1 MIMNKTI
8 LTPTKI
14 CGFLLM
20 LIALLPINAS
30 AQTIEECLA
39 CHEDKSLTTERNG
52 KVIPLFVDRAVQLK
66 SPHAKLICTACHIG
80 FDAQNLPHKDKIEPV
95 NCLTC
100 HNDARAKHPFHA
112 SMLTAKIKDASFVA
126 SCKQC
131 HGTHNIVAVKSTGSK
146 LGGAGV
152 TAICGKCHV
161 QEKERYLTSAH
172 GKASTNGSTSAPN
185 CISCHQNRI
194 TGLKDS
200 KDSSGIKIT
209 QEKMCLACHLDNP
222 DVRARVAPSAK
233 FIAAYEHSVHG
244 SALLRGNGAAANCVD
259 CHGSHAI
266 QREHETTSTVNRA
279 NIPAMCSKCHGSI
292 EKEYAESI
300 HGKSALDGNREAP
313 VCTNCHGEHNILAPS
328 DPNSPTAVRNVS
340 QQVCSPCHSSVTLNE
355 KYGIAGNRFQTF
367 DASYHGLAIRSGNMQ
382 VANCASCHGV
392 HNIKPSSDSTSSV
405 SKSNLAVT
413 CGKCHPGANNRFT
426 IGSVHVAT
434 EKKED
439 PLLYWISYIYVLLIS
454 TIIGGMVLHNLLD
467 FYIKSKRKLMIRR
480 GLETEEHFGHTLFV
494 RMTFSE
500 RIQHASLFI
509 SFFTLV
515 ITGFMLR
522 YPEAFWVVAIR
533 NLNTSIFDLRGL
545 LHRIAAVVLIITS
558 FYHLY
563 YIIFTERGKQLLNDL
578 LPRWNDVTD
587 AFIVLKYNFGFS
599 KTKPKFGR
607 FSYIEKSEYWALV
620 WGNVVMVMT
629 GLILWFDNTFMGLL
643 TKLGW
648 DVSRTVHFYEAWLA
662 FLAILVWHIYFVI
675 FNPDIYPMNLAWL
688 KGTITEA
695 EMADEH
701 PLELEAIKRRKL
713 EEDDAMIVVDSK
725 ENSNDNKNNMQS

>member
-1 MIMNKTI
+1 MMMNKI
-8 LTPTKI
+8 QLIRSKYFS
-14 CGFLLM
+14 FLLM
-20 LIALLPINAS
+20 LITLPSMIAL
-30 AQTIEECLA
+30 AQTVDECLS
-39 CHEDKSLTTERNG
+39 CHEDTSLTTERNG
-52 KVIPLFVDRAVQLK
+52 KIVSLFVDRAVQK
-66 SPHAKLICTACHIG
+66 RSPHAKLICTACHTG
-80 FDAQNLPHKDKIEPV
+80 FDAQNVPHKEKIEPV
-95 NCLTC
+95 NCLIC
-100 HNDARAKHPFHA
+100 HNDAPAKHLFHA
-112 SMLTAKIKDASFVA
+112 SLLKAKGRDVSLVT

-131 HGTHNIVAVKSTGSK
+131 HGTHNIVATKSVGSK
-146 LGGAGV
+146 FYGAGL
-152 TAICGKCHV
+152 TETCGKCHAR
-161 QEKERYLTSAH
+161 EKELYLTSTH
-172 GKASTNGSTSAPN
+172 GKAAASGIISVPN

-200 KDSSGIKIT
+200 KDSSSIKIA
-209 QEKMCLACHLDNP
+209 QEKMCLSCHLDNS

-266 QREHETTSTVNRA
+266 QREREMTSTVNRS
-279 NIPAMCSKCHGSI
+279 NIPATCAKCHGVI
-292 EKEYAESI
+292 EKEYAGSI
-300 HGKSALDGNREAP
+300 HGKSALNGNKEAP

-328 DPNSPTAVRNVS
+328 DPASPTAPRNVS
-340 QQVCSPCHSSVTLNE
+340 QQVCSPCHNSVTLNE
-355 KYGIAGNRFQTF
+355 KYGIAGNRFQTY
-367 DASYHGLAIRSGNMQ
+367 DASYHGLAIRSGSVQ

-426 IGSVHVAT
+426 IGSVHVAMET
-434 EKKED
+434 KED

-467 FYIKSKRKLMIRR
+467 FYRKSKRKLMIRR
-480 GLETEEHFGHTLFV
+480 GLETEEHVGHTLYV
-494 RMTFSE
+494 RMTLTE
-500 RIQHASLFI
+500 RIQHAALLI
-509 SFFTLV
+509 SFFMLV
-515 ITGFMLR
+515 VTGFMLR
-522 YPEAFWVVAIR
+522 YPDAFWVVAIR
-533 NLNTSIFDLRGL
+533 NLNSGIFDLRGV
-545 LHRIAAVVLIITS
+545 LHRVAAVVLVTAS
-558 FYHLY
+558 MYHLY
-563 YIIFTERGKQLLNDL
+563 YIFFTNRGKQLLKDL

-587 AFIVLKYNFGFS
+587 AVAVLKYNFGLS

-620 WGNVVMVMT
+620 WGNVIMVVT

-662 FLAILVWHIYFVI
+662 FLAILVWHFYFVI
-675 FNPDIYPMNLAWL
+675 FNPDMYPMNLAWL

-701 PLELEAIKRRKL
+701 PLELEALKRKKL
-713 EEDDAMIVVDSK
+713 EEDDAMIIVDSK
-725 ENSNDNKNNMQS
+725 ENSNGNCTNIQS